1 MAQAP
6 AWVSLQGQ
14 EGASLRGVPG
24 PACCL
29 VSPSS
34 DTAKLAPREM
44 QKQAGGLP
52 GWSSRCLAGPG
63 RQLCLPFRAHRETVP
78 PLHLACPHGAS
89 SAGTASHP
97 PGGKVTRL
105 SELHFL
111 VLTPRTAPIQS
122 LGY

>member
-1 MAQAP
+1 MPPAL
-6 AWVSLQGQ
+6 AWVSLQEQ
-14 EGASLRGVPG
+14 EGAALHCVLGR
-24 PACCL
+24 ACYL
-29 VSPSS
+29 ISPSS
-34 DTAKLAPREM
+34 NTAKLAPREM
-44 QKQAGGLP
+44 QKQTGGLP

-63 RQLCLPFRAHRETVP
+63 RQLCLPFRAHWETVP

-89 SAGTASHP
+89 SAEAAPHP
-97 PGGKVTRL
+97 PGGQVTRL